1 MFSLWKQH
9 WIDISKVDQIL
20 KKGLEIL
27 KVFYDI
33 LSNVVNY
40 NQSKADVIDAF
51 YHYSSILIIRFQES
65 AFQTT

>member
-51 YHYSSILIIRFQES
+51 YHYSLILIIRFQES